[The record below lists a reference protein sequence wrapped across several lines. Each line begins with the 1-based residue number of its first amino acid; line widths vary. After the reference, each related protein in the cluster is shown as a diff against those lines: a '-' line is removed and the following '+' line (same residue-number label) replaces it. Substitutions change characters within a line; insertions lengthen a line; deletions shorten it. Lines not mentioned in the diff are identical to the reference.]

1 LVETGERSKG
11 LLIRIDSEKTLE
23 ASLSRASRVLLAGG
37 LVAFP
42 TESFYGLGADAT
54 NERAIR
60 RLFLVKGRGGDRP
73 VLLLIDSPDRLH
85 RYVEGVSPLAERLM
99 KAFWPG
105 GLTLV
110 FKALPTVSSLLTAGT
125 GKIGIRLSSHPVPT
139 ALARAIGVPV
149 TGTSANLS
157 NAPPCL
163 TAREVLNSIGSGVD
177 LILDGG
183 ATAGGMGSTVL
194 DVTVDPPRI
203 VREGLVSRTQ
213 LSPFIKARPQEDE
226 GCPPKAFAT

>member
-1 LVETGERSKG
+1 

>member
-163 TAREVLNSIGSGVD
+163 TAREVLNSLGSGVD

>member
-23 ASLSRASRVLLAGG
+23 ASLSRASRVLLSGG

>member
-60 RLFLVKGRGGDRP
+60 RLILVKGRGGDRP

>member
-1 LVETGERSKG
+1 

-163 TAREVLNSIGSGVD
+163 TAREVLNSLGSGVD